1 MMKAIISPSS
11 LNGNV
16 HIPASKSAMQRA
28 CALALLNNGETI
40 IKNFGKSNDDVT
52 AIQIIKDL
60 GADVFIYDSSIKVI
74 SNGEINP
81 PPIINCNES
90 GLALR
95 MFAPIIALSGKQ
107 VQIIGTGT
115 LNNRK
120 IDLFEAL
127 FTALKVQIETNNG
140 FLPLTLNGQ
149 MLPADIVID
158 GSKSSQ
164 YLTGL
169 LFAFAKSA
177 FIASSA
183 RSASN

>member
-1 MMKAIISPSS
+1 MKAIISPSS
-11 LNGNV
+11 LNGKV
-16 HIPASKSAMQRA
+16 HIPAGKSAMQRA

-40 IKNFGKSNDDVT
+40 IKNFGKSNDDET

-120 IDLFEAL
+120 IDLFEEL
-127 FTALKVQIETNNG
+127 FTEQRATE
-140 FLPLTLNGQ
+140 
-149 MLPADIVID
+149 
-158 GSKSSQ
+158 
-164 YLTGL
+164 
-169 LFAFAKSA
+169 
-177 FIASSA
+177 
-183 RSASN
+183 RSEMSNFN